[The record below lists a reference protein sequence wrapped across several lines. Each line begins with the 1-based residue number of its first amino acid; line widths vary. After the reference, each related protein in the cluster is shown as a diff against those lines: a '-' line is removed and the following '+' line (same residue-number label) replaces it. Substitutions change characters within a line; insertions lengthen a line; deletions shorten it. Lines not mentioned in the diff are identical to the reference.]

1 MWENHSQPPSQDVF
15 WCLGLRSSLLPVGIA
30 QTSLAL
36 LSLNRSLLLFLFFFP
51 TKEEKRNSSTV
62 NGKLYKKKA
71 CYLIWD
77 GRLFSSFLLLCWLFF
92 VPSHPQITILPLK
105 WRFNNYRI
113 YMLST
118 LV

>member
-1 MWENHSQPPSQDVF
+1 MSMRKINRF
-15 WCLGLRSSLLPVGIA
+15 LGSCIRVII
-30 QTSLAL
+30 
-36 LSLNRSLLLFLFFFP
+36 
-51 TKEEKRNSSTV
+51 
-62 NGKLYKKKA
+62 
-71 CYLIWD
+71 LIC
-77 GRLFSSFLLLCWLFF
+77 FFLLLCWLFF